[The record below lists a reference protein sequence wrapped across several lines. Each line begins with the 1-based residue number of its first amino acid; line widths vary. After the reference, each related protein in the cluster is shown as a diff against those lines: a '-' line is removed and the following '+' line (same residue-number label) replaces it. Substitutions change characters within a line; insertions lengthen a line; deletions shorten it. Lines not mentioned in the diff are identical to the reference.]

1 MLKKILLCLITVLLL
16 SGFASGKNEEKVIAW
31 HETFEGTFTVSP
43 EAGQDGRIYFTVY
56 NNYYSLSPATG
67 KVLWEKVL
75 TFTPQKQ
82 ILLNNYAYLT
92 DDYKKIALVSLKDGS
107 LLWEYNFDDKE
118 FKKKGLYNFDKF
130 TGHNDYFFVSLRDTG
145 VICYRKNTKE
155 KLWFAPFKNYNL
167 IDTEIKGETCFL
179 LINDGSKD
187 GYKLQEVDLNTG
199 KLTKEYNLSK
209 TIGKGYPYFYFYN
222 KNLVIFISEKNTGI
236 KIFSLKN
243 WDFTESHSVDFTKF
257 EFAADNT
264 FFYVNPEQTLCFIKK
279 GKKWKNK
286 DTNPKFFGDF
296 SGYASTCVCHKN
308 MIYYISGVNN
318 EGICAVNTDSNE
330 IVWKKEYKG
339 KFFNSGL
346 NMSDNILYCITS
358 EGEILIL
365 DMMTGEEISTPL
377 NAGYTNSSKIFIVAD
392 NVIIYTHDSI
402 LSVGD
407 KKLSSHH
414 FHGPPG
420 FNLYTDHY
428 YARGAKAYFAGSNI
442 DYVDWKAYRV
452 KNFKIEKGKY
462 AYDKHEILKNKPD
475 FEGTFYF
482 PCGSGWRDKTVEL
495 PMEESGIYLIKA
507 TGRGVTGKNEAVSE
521 AIISQTGSV
530 VKFTPNEIL
539 VFANNLKENTP
550 QKGASVKI
558 YLNNKIIKEG
568 ITDNNGIY
576 KADFKEPL
584 SGDMTVFTEYKG
596 NYTLYSSKNSEI
608 QTRYQ
613 AYVYTDRPIYRPGH
627 TVYFKGILR
636 KDLGETYSNLSHKG
650 IKLEIFDSTGKSVYK
665 GKPLTNDFGSFSGK
679 FNIPYSASTG
689 NYNIV
694 TTINDRVSYYANF
707 SVEEYRKPEYR
718 VSLTPGKKSYI
729 QGRDASVELQADYY
743 FGSPV
748 GGATVYY
755 TVRSSYYKFSFDRVS
770 NEESWYRDD
779 SGTYYY
785 SYPDEVIME
794 KTAKTDIRGRLTI
807 NIPLKKKDSDRLY
820 TIEASVIDLSRRKVK
835 SSTSFIATRGE
846 YFLGVSLEKKVYNTG
861 EEVNVMVKGEDIFN
875 HPVSKEVKLDFCWRK
890 WKEVSKIYVTEA
902 FHSENIKLDEKGMGN
917 FTLKLPSEIPSD
929 KLVVTAKGTDS
940 YGNVISSSDSS
951 WISGSDYGGDYP
963 SLDIITDKNLYS
975 PGDTAKILINSSN
988 LLEPKYALVC
998 VERNKIE
1005 DYEVIKLDKKSS
1017 SIEIPIKENYGPNV
1031 YLTVCFMSKGDLIR
1045 GTKLIAVPAKDK
1057 FINLSVTTDKE
1068 KYLPGEEAIFTIKTT
1083 DVSGNPLKSE
1093 VSLGLVDEAIYA
1105 IKAENTQD
1113 IRKFFY
1119 GKKENYVMTGF
1130 SIPQELSAGGIQK
1143 VPQNLKVRED
1153 FKDTAYWAPTIVTDD
1168 RGEAHVKI
1176 KLPDNLTTWRATLRA
1191 VTKDTLVGGTVSKS
1205 VVSKKLLLRLET
1217 PRFIAQK
1224 DSVCI
1229 SGVIHNNIEKDM
1241 KIRAFIESE
1250 GPLLQGENEKIVN
1263 VTAKGS
1269 VLVDWTFKA
1278 DKLPDNKKAIFTAYA
1293 ISVDEPEEYSD
1304 AVKLSVPVLPHG
1316 QEFIETESG
1325 KIKGRYVKILTIP
1338 ADTIDESKELE
1349 INFTPSITGSM
1360 FKSLDYLTSYP
1371 YGCVEQ
1377 TMSCFLPDIFVWRTM
1392 KQLGIKNREME
1403 EKIPDMVGKGL
1414 DKLYGFQ
1421 NYDGGWGWW
1430 KDDKTNPCLT
1440 ALVVYGLS
1448 EAKEAGFTVND
1459 YVMSRG
1465 IDAIYGLNNNLLYE
1479 ISSLKAEKERT
1490 EAKIEHLKKRGKDSE
1505 AENLSVKIS
1514 SIDSSIIDIQNTR
1527 AYLMFSAVMAGDR
1540 QVMPQMDEMFKI
1552 RHILNYY
1559 TKSLLSLSYHETGD
1573 DKKAAVI
1580 LSEITSEGKV
1590 IKDTCHWEGNI
1601 WHYGWFDNTVE
1612 TTSWVLKAM
1621 IAVDPGNEKID
1632 KTVKWLI
1639 ENRNGGYYW
1648 SSTKDTASVIYA
1660 MSDYLCKSREL
1671 SPDYNVKVYLNDE
1684 KLCEFNAGK
1693 DDIGKNFIITT
1704 EERKED
1710 TDRKIFKISKDKLRK
1725 DKPNKIEIIRQG
1737 EGEVYYSL
1745 YMSTYGYADK
1755 LSSQDAGFT
1764 VKKEYF
1770 VKMPSSKESFRP
1782 VNTLYPLNWDVIS
1795 GKQFKVKITVD
1806 GKPDYQY
1813 IMIEDYIPAGCEI
1826 VGDADDS
1833 KWLKGYYSRREN
1845 RDNRVVFFLNDLY
1858 YTNGHGEIVYTLRAE
1873 TPGIFHALPAHV
1885 EMMYNPH
1892 IKGNSDERV
1901 LVIKDK

>member
-1 MLKKILLCLITVLLL
+1 MLKKILFCLITVLLL

-31 HETFEGTFTVSP
+31 HETFEGIFTVSP
-43 EAGQDGRIYFTVY
+43 ETGKEGKIYFGIN
-56 NNYYSLSPATG
+56 NNYYSLSSTG
-67 KVLWEKVL
+67 EILWKKSL
-75 TFTPQKQ
+75 KFTPQNQ
-82 ILLNNYAYLT
+82 ILLNDYAYLT
-92 DDYKKIALVSLKDGS
+92 DNYTNAALISLKNGS
-107 LLWEYNFDDKE
+107 LLWEYHFDDRT
-118 FKKKGLYNFDKF
+118 FTKKGFYSFDKF
-130 TGHNDYFFVSLRDTG
+130 TGEEDYFFISLLSTG
-145 VICYRKNTKE
+145 VICYRRDTKE
-155 KLWFAPFKNYNL
+155 KVWFASFKNYSL
-167 IDTEIKGETCFL
+167 RELTVIKNSCFI
-179 LINDGSKD
+179 LINDGSAD
-187 GYKLQEVDLNTG
+187 GSKLQELDLKTG
-199 KLTKEYNLSK
+199 KLKREFDFSK
-209 TIGKGYPYFYFYN
+209 IIKKGYPYFSF
-222 KNLVIFISEKNTGI
+222 KEDSLLMLISEQNEVMKV
-236 KIFSLKN
+236 FSLKN
-243 WDFTESHSVDFTKF
+243 WEFSESYSFDFIKF
-257 EFAADNT
+257 KFMKDGLLYIT
-264 FFYVNPEQTLCFIKK
+264 PEQTLAFIKD
-279 GKKWKNK
+279 GKKWENKN
-286 DTNPKFFGDF
+286 TNPKFYGDL
-296 SGYASTCVCHKN
+296 
-308 MIYYISGVNN
+308 YISTPLSYKNTVYYVYGRNY
-318 EGICAVNTDSNE
+318 EGICAVNTDDKSL
-330 IVWKKEYKG
+330 IWKKEYKG
-339 KFFNSGL
+339 KSFKSG
-346 NMSDNILYCITS
+346 MTIWDNIIYSVTS
-358 EGEILIL
+358 EGELLLL
-365 DMMTGEEISTPL
+365 DSMTGEEISFSL
-377 NAGYTNSSKIFIVAD
+377 NAGYTGSNGSFLSGQ
-392 NVIIYTHDSI
+392 NVILNTQDSI
-402 LSVGD
+402 LSLGD
-407 KKLSSHH
+407 KKIRSHR
-414 FHGPPG
+414 FHGNPG
-420 FNLYTDHY
+420 FYLYTDHY
-428 YARGAKAYFAGSNI
+428 YARGAKAYFTGTNI

-452 KNFKIEKGKY
+452 RDFKIENGTYVYNKK
-462 AYDKHEILKNKPD
+462 EILKNKPD

-482 PCGSGWRDKTVEL
+482 PCGSGWRDKSVDL
-495 PMEESGIYLIKA
+495 PLDKSGIYLIKA
-507 TGRGVTGKNEAVSE
+507 TGRGVTGESEAVSE

-530 VKFTPNEIL
+530 VKFTPSEIL

-550 QKGASVKI
+550 QKDASVKV
-558 YLNNKIIKEG
+558 YLNNKLIKEG
-568 ITDNNGIY
+568 ITDKNGIY
-576 KADFKEPL
+576 KENFTEPL
-584 SGDMTVFTEYKG
+584 SGNMTVFTEYKD
-596 NYTLYSSKNSEI
+596 NYAIYSSKNSEVS
-608 QTRYQ
+608 TRYQ

-636 KDLGETYSNLSHKG
+636 KDLGESYDNLSHKG
-650 IKLEIFDSTGKSVYK
+650 VKLEIFDSTGKSVYK

-679 FNIPYSASTG
+679 FNIPSSGATG

-694 TTINDRVSYYANF
+694 TTINDTVSYYANF

-729 QGRDASVELQADYY
+729 QGQGDASVELQADYY

-755 TVRSSYYKFSFDRVS
+755 TVRSSYYRFSFDTVS
-770 NEESWYRDD
+770 NEESWYVDD

-794 KTAKTDIRGRLTI
+794 KTAKTDSRGRLTI

-820 TIEASVIDLSRRKVK
+820 TIEASVIDLSRREVK

-846 YFLGVSLEKKVYNTG
+846 YFLGVSLAKYVYNPG
-861 EEVNVMVKGEDIFN
+861 EEVTATVKGEDIFN
-875 HPVSKEVKLDFCWRK
+875 NPVHADVTLDFCWRK
-890 WKEVSKIYVTEA
+890 WSKNTKSYATES
-902 FHSENIKLDEKGMGN
+902 FHSERIKLDEKGNGTY
-917 FTLKLPSEIPSD
+917 TLKLPDEIPSD
-929 KLVVTAKGTDS
+929 KLVVEVRGTDS
-940 YGNVISSSDSS
+940 YGNVISSSNSS

-988 LLEPKYALVC
+988 LSEEKWALVC

-1017 SIEIPIKENYGPNV
+1017 SIEIPIKENYSPNV

-1057 FINLSVTTDKE
+1057 FINLTVSTDKE

-1083 DVSGNPLKSE
+1083 DISGNPLKSE

-1105 IKAENTQD
+1105 IKPDNTQD

-1130 SIPQELSAGGIQK
+1130 SIPAELSAGGVQK

-1153 FKDTAYWAPTIVTDD
+1153 FKDTAYWAPSIVTDD

-1241 KIRAFIESE
+1241 KIRVFIESE

-1263 VTAKGS
+1263 VPAKGS
-1269 VLVDWTFKA
+1269 LLVDWTFKA

-1421 NYDGGWGWW
+1421 HYDGGWGWW

-1660 MSDYLCKSREL
+1660 LSDYLCKSREL
-1671 SPDYNVKVYLNDE
+1671 TPDYNVKVYLNDE

-1704 EERKED
+1704 EEKKED

-1764 VKKEYF
+1764 IKKEYF
-1770 VKMPSSKESFRP
+1770 VEMPSSKESFRP

-1833 KWLKGYYSRREN
+1833 EWLKGYHSRREN

-1901 LVIKDK
+1901 LFIKDK